1 MIVITDSNIIVSAL
15 IKPNG
20 AIASIFKQKSK
31 IQFFAPDFLLI
42 ELKNHLPRIAKISD
56 LNSKEL
62 NSEIEFLKER
72 ISFISIEKI
81 PKKYIRE
88 AYEIVKDIDI
98 DDTFFVA
105 LNIYSGYK
113 IWTTDNILKNG
124 LINKGYNICITT
136 AELRKFLFKK
146 L

>member
-56 LNSKEL
+56 LTPKEL
-62 NSEIEFLKER
+62 EAEIIFLKQ
-72 ISFISIEKI
+72 K
-81 PKKYIRE
+81 
-88 AYEIVKDIDI
+88 
-98 DDTFFVA
+98 
-105 LNIYSGYK
+105 LN
-113 IWTTDNILKNG
+113 
-124 LINKGYNICITT
+124 
-136 AELRKFLFKK
+136 LRLCDS
-146 L
+146 